1 MGSAVN
7 DSRDPVATTAT
18 ALKVHICVFFKYT
31 QITTPSRL
39 LRCRRRSATL
49 SLRGRKVSRPHCAP
63 ACVWVSSRRHLSF
76 FVVVVVVT
84 TQSSL
89 ISQRLIVHRGRA
101 RLDVLASGT
110 PSHRCTPTDCS
121 IVGCLSVGRSARAW
135 NPSPAKCFDLIL
147 FSELPPTTRPNS
159 PFSGSASLPSAKAG

>member
-18 ALKVHICVFFKYT
+18 ALKVHVRAFFKYT

-49 SLRGRKVSRPHCAP
+49 SLRGRKVSRSHCAP

-76 FVVVVVVT
+76 FVVVVVT

-89 ISQRLIVHRGRA
+89 ISQRLMVRRDRA

-121 IVGCLSVGRSARAW
+121 IVGCFVRGKIRSG
-135 NPSPAKCFDLIL
+135 L
-147 FSELPPTTRPNS
+147 E
-159 PFSGSASLPSAKAG
+159 SLTGQMF